1 MANQQQ
7 VYAINKNTYKLEYGS
22 ANLHLLKEQLKQ
34 DNKNEEDYLILGDFD
49 MKHVSRI
56 VYVDGDCIYNN
67 VDFWRNRA
75 VSLLDDYDSHTV
87 VDVLGLPVA
96 KDRYQV
102 ELNINQ
108 SRIASI
114 EGISGEV
121 LYNIEVAGEFISLF
135 KEESVYTEFVN
146 ITPDELMAKLAPV
159 VTALNT
165 GSFREAKHI
174 IQQMEKDS
182 FLTEERIAKYVAMMD
197 AADAIE
203 YATSDETLF
212 TTDNEP
218 DDVVD
223 DVYTRTYGKFK
234 SDKKRSVKYI
244 LPQIDTEDKI
254 IYLIRHSER
263 VSDTSTSGDLT
274 DNGVTLARNFGN
286 MLVNGYET
294 SSGNVN
300 CEPNDAHYFSTD
312 FARTKHTAQ
321 AIAEARG
328 DTDYSSSTY
337 ENITLLDDLIC
348 GDKFWKGANT
358 DLLKKYG
365 YKPDQLSAEQLQ
377 SLGVS
382 SVEEAIEKRQNEFE
396 EITQQLIK
404 LADKR
409 LNVMITH
416 DYFLYTYTGAAMY
429 TDETCTDKDSVC
441 GTQNYLDGVV
451 IIIHTADK
459 TYEIYPVDCT
469 P

>member
-1 MANQQQ
+1 MH
-7 VYAINKNTYKLEYGS
+7 YAVDKETNLVKYSAGNLYLLRHVFDLYKDDINNYTILEESG
-22 ANLHLLKEQLKQ
+22 
-34 DNKNEEDYLILGDFD
+34 
-49 MKHVSRI
+49 MKVVSRI
-56 VYVDGDCIYNN
+56 VYVDGECVYNSKSFWLSDRPAEILDEYGN
-67 VDFWRNRA
+67 HEVIDF
-75 VSLLDDYDSHTV
+75 
-87 VDVLGLPVA
+87 LGNPVNDLRF
-96 KDRYQV
+96 KIEMD
-102 ELNINQ
+102 NNQ
-108 SRIASI
+108 SRLAAI
-114 EGISGEV
+114 EDRSGQV
-121 LYNIEVAGEFISLF
+121 VYNIEIGQEMIALF
-135 KEESVYTEFVN
+135 KEECIVTDFKT
-146 ITPDELMAKLAPV
+146 ITPLDIAAKLSSAYSLV
-159 VTALNT
+159 LT
-165 GSFREAKHI
+165 GSFREAGTLFSQI
-174 IQQMEKDS
+174 EEDE
-182 FLTEERIAKYVAMMD
+182 FLTKERKQKYMD
-197 AADAIE
+197 MLAAADAIE
-203 YATSDETLF
+203 YATSGEFLF
-212 TTDNEP
+212 TAEHVP
-218 DDVVD
+218 DDIVD
-223 DVYTRTYGKFK
+223 EVYARTYGKFT
-234 SDKKRSVKYI
+234 SEKKRSVKYI
-244 LPQIDTEDKI
+244 LPQIDSEDKI

-263 VSDTSTSGDLT
+263 GSDTSTSGDLT

-286 MLVNGYET
+286 MLVNGYST

-300 CEPNDAHYFSTD
+300 CEPNNAHYFSTD

-358 DLLKKYG
+358 DSLKKYG
-365 YKPDQLSAEQLQ
+365 YKPDQLYAEQLQ

-396 EITQQLIK
+396 QITQQMIK

-429 TDETCTDKDSVC
+429 TDDTCTDKDSVC

>member
-1 MANQQQ
+1 MH
-7 VYAINKNTYKLEYGS
+7 YAVNKETNLVKYSADNLYLLRHVFDLYKDDINNYTILEESG
-22 ANLHLLKEQLKQ
+22 
-34 DNKNEEDYLILGDFD
+34 
-49 MKHVSRI
+49 MKVVSRI
-56 VYVDGDCIYNN
+56 VYVDGECVYNSKS
-67 VDFWRNRA
+67 FWLSDRPA
-75 VSLLDDYDSHTV
+75 EILDDYGNHEVIDF
-87 VDVLGLPVA
+87 LGNPVNDLRFKIE
-96 KDRYQV
+96 KD
-102 ELNINQ
+102 NNQ
-108 SRIASI
+108 SRLAAI
-114 EGISGEV
+114 EDRSGQV
-121 LYNIEVAGEFISLF
+121 VYNIEIGQEMIALF
-135 KEESVYTEFVN
+135 KEECIVTDFKT
-146 ITPDELMAKLAPV
+146 ITPLDIAAKLSSAYSLV
-159 VTALNT
+159 LT
-165 GSFREAKHI
+165 GSFREAGTLFSQI
-174 IQQMEKDS
+174 EEDE
-182 FLTEERIAKYVAMMD
+182 FLTKERKQKYMNMLA

-203 YATSDETLF
+203 YATSDEFLF
-212 TTDNEP
+212 TAEHVP
-218 DDVVD
+218 DDIVD
-223 DVYTRTYGKFK
+223 DVYTRTYGKFQ

-263 VSDTSTSGDLT
+263 GSDTSTSGDLT
-274 DNGVTLARNFGN
+274 DNGVTLARNLGN
-286 MLVNGYET
+286 MLVNGYST
-294 SSGNVN
+294 TSGNVK

-321 AIAEARG
+321 AIADARG

-337 ENITLLDDLIC
+337 ENITLIDDLIC

-358 DLLKKYG
+358 DSLKKYG
-365 YKPDQLSAEQLQ
+365 YKPDQLSADQLQ

-429 TDETCTDKDSVC
+429 TDSTCTDKDGVC
-441 GTQNYLDGVV
+441 GTQSYLDGVV

-459 TYEIYPVDCT
+459 TYEVYPVDCT

>member
-1 MANQQQ
+1 MH
-7 VYAINKNTYKLEYGS
+7 YAVDKETNLVKYSAGNLYLLRHVFDLYKDDINNYTILEESG
-22 ANLHLLKEQLKQ
+22 
-34 DNKNEEDYLILGDFD
+34 
-49 MKHVSRI
+49 MKVVSRI
-56 VYVDGDCIYNN
+56 VYVDGECVYNSKSFWLSDRPAAILDEYGN
-67 VDFWRNRA
+67 HEVIDF
-75 VSLLDDYDSHTV
+75 
-87 VDVLGLPVA
+87 LGNPVNDLRF
-96 KDRYQV
+96 KIEMD
-102 ELNINQ
+102 NNQ
-108 SRIASI
+108 SRLAAI
-114 EGISGEV
+114 EDRSGQV
-121 LYNIEVAGEFISLF
+121 VYNIEIGQEMIALF
-135 KEESVYTEFVN
+135 KEECIVTDFKT
-146 ITPDELMAKLAPV
+146 ITPLDIAAKLSSAYSLV
-159 VTALNT
+159 LT
-165 GSFREAKHI
+165 GSFREAGTLFSQI
-174 IQQMEKDS
+174 EEDE
-182 FLTEERIAKYVAMMD
+182 FLTKERKQKYMD
-197 AADAIE
+197 MLAAADAIE
-203 YATSDETLF
+203 YATSGEFLF
-212 TTDNEP
+212 TAEHVP
-218 DDVVD
+218 DDIVD
-223 DVYTRTYGKFK
+223 EVYARTYGKFT
-234 SDKKRSVKYI
+234 SEKKRSVKYI
-244 LPQIDTEDKI
+244 LPQIDAEDKI

-263 VSDTSTSGDLT
+263 GSDTSTSGDLT

-286 MLVNGYET
+286 MLVNGYST

-300 CEPNDAHYFSTD
+300 CEPNNAHYFSTD

-358 DLLKKYG
+358 DSLKKYG

-396 EITQQLIK
+396 QITQQLIK

>member
-1 MANQQQ
+1 MHYAVDKETNL
-7 VYAINKNTYKLEYGS
+7 VKYSAGNLYLLRHVFDLYKDDINNYAILEESG
-22 ANLHLLKEQLKQ
+22 
-34 DNKNEEDYLILGDFD
+34 
-49 MKHVSRI
+49 MKVVSRI
-56 VYVDGDCIYNN
+56 VYVDGECVYNSKSFWLSDRPAEILDEYGN
-67 VDFWRNRA
+67 HEVIDF
-75 VSLLDDYDSHTV
+75 
-87 VDVLGLPVA
+87 LGNPVNDLRF
-96 KDRYQV
+96 KIEMD
-102 ELNINQ
+102 NNQ
-108 SRIASI
+108 SRLAAI
-114 EGISGEV
+114 EDRSGQV
-121 LYNIEVAGEFISLF
+121 VYNIEIGQEMIALF
-135 KEESVYTEFVN
+135 KEECIVTDFKT
-146 ITPDELMAKLAPV
+146 ITPLDIAAKLSSAYSLV
-159 VTALNT
+159 LT
-165 GSFREAKHI
+165 GSFREAGTLFSQI
-174 IQQMEKDS
+174 EEDE
-182 FLTEERIAKYVAMMD
+182 FLTKERKQKYMAMLS

-203 YATSDETLF
+203 YATSGEFLF
-212 TTDNEP
+212 TAEHVQ
-218 DDVVD
+218 DDIVD

-244 LPQIDTEDKI
+244 LPQIDAEDKI

-263 VSDTSTSGDLT
+263 GSDTSTSGDLT
-274 DNGVTLARNFGN
+274 DNGVTLARNLGN

-321 AIAEARG
+321 AIAETRG
-328 DTDYSSSTY
+328 DTDYSSPTY

-358 DLLKKYG
+358 DSLKKYG
-365 YKPDQLSAEQLQ
+365 YKPDQLSADQLQ

-429 TDETCTDKDSVC
+429 TDDTCTDKDSVC

-451 IIIHTADK
+451 VIIHTADK

>member
-1 MANQQQ
+1 MH
-7 VYAINKNTYKLEYGS
+7 YAVDKGTNLVKYSADNLYLLRHVFDLYKDDINNYTILEESG
-22 ANLHLLKEQLKQ
+22 
-34 DNKNEEDYLILGDFD
+34 
-49 MKHVSRI
+49 MKVISRI
-56 VYVDGDCIYNN
+56 VYVDGECVYNSKSFWLSDRPAEILDEYGN
-67 VDFWRNRA
+67 HEVIDF
-75 VSLLDDYDSHTV
+75 
-87 VDVLGLPVA
+87 LGNPVNDLRF
-96 KDRYQV
+96 KIEMD
-102 ELNINQ
+102 NNQ
-108 SRIASI
+108 SRLAAI
-114 EGISGEV
+114 EDRSGQV
-121 LYNIEVAGEFISLF
+121 VYNIEIGQEMIALF
-135 KEESVYTEFVN
+135 KEECIVTDFKT
-146 ITPDELMAKLAPV
+146 ITPLDIADKLASAYSLV
-159 VTALNT
+159 LT
-165 GSFREAKHI
+165 GSFREAGYLFSQI
-174 IQQMEKDS
+174 EEDE
-182 FLTEERIAKYVAMMD
+182 FLTKERKQKYMD
-197 AADAIE
+197 MLAAADAIE
-203 YATSDETLF
+203 YATSGEFLF
-212 TTDNEP
+212 TAGQEP
-218 DDVVD
+218 DDIVD

-244 LPQIDTEDKI
+244 LPQIDSEDKI

-263 VSDTSTSGDLT
+263 GSDTSTSGDLT
-274 DNGVTLARNFGN
+274 DNGVTLAKNLGN
-286 MLVNGYET
+286 MLVNGYST

-337 ENITLLDDLIC
+337 ENITLIDDLIC

-358 DLLKKYG
+358 DSLKKYG

-396 EITQQLIK
+396 QITQQLIK

-429 TDETCTDKDSVC
+429 TDDTCTDKDSVC